1 MTYVGAR
8 RLIGWLLAIAL
19 SGSSALA
26 GENLETERLLAD
38 VIQQGAMGVQGGAT
52 PNQRWALLPEIGYSP
67 EKGLNGGIKFTNRD
81 ATPAGL
87 TIDVEGGYA
96 LRKQQ
101 NASLAIVAPHFFERH
116 RHRRVAGKYA
126 YDPTKEFFGLGN
138 NNVGPDP
145 LSTNA
150 YRLFSALATIA
161 YRPLPRLTAALTLGF
176 SHVHIGT
183 GDLEDSTPSTPA
195 AFPDLVGINGGYTN
209 PIAFS
214 LVYNNREEIT
224 RPTRG
229 WNLMVKVQHVDRLS
243 GATTNTRATSP
254 TPAISTA
261 AHAPSGDRI
270 ARRRPVHRH
279 QEPRARHSTNS
290 RRSAAHRTCGGSGRI
305 ASWGSATVVING
317 EYRLKL
323 LDFNFFDFWRVRIDG
338 VAFGDMGRVFL
349 DDTDLSDAVRRSTAT
364 FLPRVFKNFRYSYG
378 GGSAGGARRRHPRT
392 HRRRVQQ
399 RRDGARLPD
408 VWPHLFRS
416 AARSTDYAAQTRL
429 A

>member
-8 RLIGWLLAIAL
+8 WLIGWLLAIAL

-67 EKGLNGGIKFTNRD
+67 EKGPNGGIKFTNRD

-87 TIDVEGGYA
+87 TIDLEGGYA

-101 NASLAIVAPHFFERH
+101 NASLAIVAPHFLNDTVI
-116 RHRRVAGKYA
+116 VALQGQYA

-161 YRPLPRLTAALTLGF
+161 YRPIPRLTAALTLGF

-195 AFPDLVGINGGYTN
+195 AFPDLVGINGGYSN
-209 PIAFS
+209 PMAFS

-229 WNLMVKVQHVDRLS
+229 WNLMVKVQHVDRALGS
-243 GATTNTRATSP
+243 DYQFTRY
-254 TPAISTA
+254 
-261 AHAPSGDRI
+261 I
-270 ARRRPVHRH
+270 ADASYLYPLLTRRQVIGLRV
-279 QEPRARHSTNS
+279 
-290 RRSAAHRTCGGSGRI
+290 GGQ
-305 ASWGSATVVING
+305 
-317 EYRLKL
+317 Y
-323 LDFNFFDFWRVRIDG
+323 ID
-338 VAFGDMGRVFL
+338 
-349 DDTDLSDAVRRSTAT
+349 TKSRSTAI
-364 FLPRVFKNFRYSYG
+364 LRIR
-378 GGSAGGARRRHPRT
+378 GARRRAGPAGVLAGSLPGAQQRSHQ
-392 HRRRVQQ
+392 RRVPPEAPGLQLL
-399 RRDGARLPD
+399 RFLARPHRWRG
-408 VWPHLFRS
+408 VW
-416 AARSTDYAAQTRL
+416 
-429 A
+429 